1 VENGWKAALSSYNPR
16 EDFDG
21 DNVKK
26 HVPLLILIVVNL
38 MVGLMILPGYGES
51 MDELMQRQYG
61 ERTAGVFK
69 SLLSSGS
76 AVVKERP
83 RQGSHGPAFITTVVL
98 LKDLFL
104 SGGTVVQ
111 RLHFSHF
118 MYFLMFQVGLVSLYF
133 LARRWMGDLAAFG
146 TALLFST
153 QPLLLGH
160 AFINPKDTVLMSLMI
175 ANVVVG
181 MGLMDREETASR
193 WTGQWFKDAFWS
205 FLRQFLRWDVWL
217 AGILLGFTSAVRIV
231 ALMIGAILLGYIL
244 VSRKW
249 QRLPRLFA
257 YGLIAFGFMFLLW
270 PYLWA
275 DPAGRLAEVLQNSAY
290 YPDVHLTLFKGAL
303 IEASQTP
310 RSYLPV
316 LMPIQLTETTL
327 LLILVGAF
335 ALLRR
340 IRWDLLV
347 LFGIWFVLPVLGIIG
362 IRMNLYNNFR
372 QLFFI
377 LPPLF
382 LIAGL
387 GLDWLLALLRRP
399 VFQIVLLFLAVLPGL
414 YANIALY
421 PYQYVYYNQL
431 AGGLRGAYRVYELD
445 YWNLAFEEAQSYIN
459 EHAREKANIYAG
471 DAKQT
476 AQTFARSDLVFNALG
491 GRKSDW
497 DEYDYVIVST
507 AQNIDEQYAGL
518 PTVFTVEREGVPL
531 VYVKKPK

>member
-1 VENGWKAALSSYNPR
+1 LK

-26 HVPLLILIVVNL
+26 HALLVILIVVNL
-38 MVGLMILPGYGES
+38 IVGLLILPGYGES

-61 ERTAGVFK
+61 ERTAGVFE

-76 AVVKERP
+76 TVVKERP
-83 RQGSHGPAFITTVVL
+83 RQGSHGPAFITAVVL
-98 LKDLFL
+98 LKNLFVA
-104 SGGTVVQ
+104 GGTVVQ
-111 RLHFSHF
+111 KLRFSHF
-118 MYFLMFQVGLVSLYF
+118 MYFVMFQVGVAALYF
-133 LARRWMGDLAAFG
+133 LALRWVGNIAAFG
-146 TALLFST
+146 AALLFST
-153 QPLLLGH
+153 QPLLVGH

-175 ANVVVG
+175 TNIVTG
-181 MGLMDREETASR
+181 MALMDREESSFR
-193 WTGQWFKDAFWS
+193 STGRWFKDASQS
-205 FLRQFLRWDVWL
+205 FLMQFLRWDVWL
-217 AGILLGFTSAVRIV
+217 AGFLLGFTSAVRIV
-231 ALMIGAILLGYIL
+231 ALLIGAILLGYIL

-249 QRLPRLFA
+249 QVLPRLVA
-257 YGLIAFGFMFLLW
+257 YGLIAFAFMFLLW

-275 DPAGRLAEVLQNSAY
+275 DPLGRLAEVLQNSAY
-290 YPDVHLTLFKGAL
+290 YPDVHLTLFKGVL
-303 IEASQTP
+303 VEASQTP

-327 LLILVGAF
+327 LLIIVGAI
-335 ALLRR
+335 ALLKK
-340 IRWDLLV
+340 IRWDLV
-347 LFGIWFVLPVLGIIG
+347 ILFGIWFVLPVLGVIG

-399 VFQIVLLFLAVLPGL
+399 VFQALLLFLVVLPGL

-421 PYQYVYYNQL
+421 PYQYIYYNQL

-445 YWNLAFEEAQSYIN
+445 YWNLAFEEAQTYIN
-459 EHAREKANIYAG
+459 DHARENADIYAG

-476 AQTFARSDLVFNALG
+476 AQTFARPDLVFNALG
-491 GRKSDW
+491 GRKSNW
-497 DEYDYVIVST
+497 EQYDYIIVTT

>member
-1 VENGWKAALSSYNPR
+1 
-16 EDFDG
+16 
-21 DNVKK
+21 VKR
-26 HVPLLILIVVNL
+26 HAPLLLLVLINLIV
-38 MVGLMILPGYGES
+38 GLLILPGYGEA

-61 ERTAGVFK
+61 ERTARVFE

-76 AVVKERP
+76 AVVQERP

-104 SGGTVVQ
+104 PGGSVIQ

-118 MYFLMFQVGLVSLYF
+118 LYFILFQLGVVSLYF
-133 LARRWMGDLAAFG
+133 LARRWVGDIAAFG

-153 QPLLLGH
+153 QPLLVGH
-160 AFINPKDTVLMSLMI
+160 AFINPKDTVLMSLLI
-175 ANVVVG
+175 ADAVLG
-181 MGLMDREETASR
+181 LRLMDGEETPFWMNGR
-193 WTGQWFKDAFWS
+193 WLPNGIRS
-205 FLRQFLRWDVWL
+205 FFRQFLRIDVWL
-217 AGILLGFTSAVRIV
+217 AGILLGFTSAVRIA
-231 ALMIGAILLGYIL
+231 ALLMGAVLLGYLL
-244 VSRKW
+244 VTRKW
-249 QRLPRLFA
+249 QVLPRLFA
-257 YGLIAFGFMFLLW
+257 YGVIALSFMFLLW

-275 DPAGRLAEVLQNSAY
+275 DPPGRLAEVLLNSVR
-290 YPDVHLTLFKGAL
+290 YPDVHLTLFRGAL
-303 IEASQTP
+303 VEASQTP

-316 LMPIQLTETTL
+316 LIPLQLTETTL

-335 ALLRR
+335 ALLKK
-340 IRWDLLV
+340 IRWDLVV
-347 LFGIWFVLPVLGIIG
+347 LFVIWFVLPVLAMVWV
-362 IRMNLYNNFR
+362 RMHLYNNFR
-372 QLFFI
+372 QTFFV

-387 GLDWLLALLRRP
+387 GLEWLLTLIRRP
-399 VFQIVLLFLAVLPGL
+399 AARALLLFLIVLPGL

-421 PYQYVYYNQL
+421 PYQYIYYNQL

-445 YWNLAFEEAQSYIN
+445 YWNLAFREAQDYIN
-459 EHAREKANIYAG
+459 QHAGENANIYAG

-476 AQTFARSDLVFNALG
+476 AQTFARPDLIFNALG

-497 DEYDYVIVST
+497 DEYDYVIVTT
-507 AQNIDEQYAGL
+507 AQNTDEEYAGL